1 MADKT
6 EKTREIQADTAPE
19 KTVKKAAK
27 GETADQ
33 TESRA
38 GKAGKAGKTGKAVKS
53 WKAGSAEK
61 KKKTDKAGRGAKK
74 TVTEKMTI
82 EERLQGILPLL
93 DARYGTDLKTY
104 LHYNK
109 EKPWQLLFST
119 ILSAQCTDARVNM
132 VTKDL
137 FVKYPELEDFAKADL
152 REMEEDIHSTGFYH
166 HKAKS
171 LIGAAQKLLSD
182 YDGQLPSSIEDLT
195 SLPGVGRKTANVVRG
210 NVFGQASIVVDTHVK
225 RVTNRLGLTD
235 QTDPV
240 KVEFDLYEVLPEDH
254 WILINLQG
262 IALGREICKAPKP
275 RCGECF
281 LTEYCRYYQNLEEDT

>member
-1 MADKT
+1 MTDKT
-6 EKTREIQADTAPE
+6 EKTREIQAETAPE

-27 GETADQ
+27 GSAADQ
-33 TESRA
+33 TGSRA

-53 WKAGSAEK
+53 AKAGSAEK
-61 KKKTDKAGRGAKK
+61 KKKTAKTGRGAKK

-182 YDGQLPSSIEDLT
+182 YDG
-195 SLPGVGRKTANVVRG
+195 
-210 NVFGQASIVVDTHVK
+210 
-225 RVTNRLGLTD
+225 
-235 QTDPV
+235 
-240 KVEFDLYEVLPEDH
+240 
-254 WILINLQG
+254 
-262 IALGREICKAPKP
+262 
-275 RCGECF
+275 
-281 LTEYCRYYQNLEEDT
+281 

>member
-1 MADKT
+1 
-6 EKTREIQADTAPE
+6 
-19 KTVKKAAK
+19 
-27 GETADQ
+27 
-33 TESRA
+33 
-38 GKAGKAGKTGKAVKS
+38 
-53 WKAGSAEK
+53 
-61 KKKTDKAGRGAKK
+61 
-74 TVTEKMTI
+74 
-82 EERLQGILPLL
+82 
-93 DARYGTDLKTY
+93 
-104 LHYNK
+104 
-109 EKPWQLLFST
+109 
-119 ILSAQCTDARVNM
+119 M

>member
-6 EKTREIQADTAPE
+6 EKTREIQAETAPE

-27 GETADQ
+27 GSAADQ
-33 TESRA
+33 TGSR
-38 GKAGKAGKTGKAVKS
+38 AGKAGKTGKAVKS
-53 WKAGSAEK
+53 AKAGSAEK
-61 KKKTDKAGRGAKK
+61 KKKTGKAGRSAKK

-240 KVEFDLYEVLPEDH
+240 
-254 WILINLQG
+254 INLQG
-262 IALGREICKAPKP
+262 IALGREICKAPNP

-281 LTEYCRYYQNLEEDT
+281 LTEYCRYYQNQEEDA

>member
-1 MADKT
+1 MVDKT
-6 EKTREIQADTAPE
+6 EKTREIQAETAPE

-27 GETADQ
+27 GAAADQ
-33 TESRA
+33 TGSR
-38 GKAGKAGKTGKAVKS
+38 AGKAGKTGKAVKS
-53 WKAGSAEK
+53 AKAGSAEK
-61 KKKTDKAGRGAKK
+61 KKKTAKTGRGAKK

-166 HKAKS
+166 
-171 LIGAAQKLLSD
+171 Q
-182 YDGQLPSSIEDLT
+182 
-195 SLPGVGRKTANVVRG
+195 
-210 NVFGQASIVVDTHVK
+210 VFTTI
-225 RVTNRLGLTD
+225 R
-235 QTDPV
+235 P
-240 KVEFDLYEVLPEDH
+240 KV
-254 WILINLQG
+254 
-262 IALGREICKAPKP
+262 
-275 RCGECF
+275 
-281 LTEYCRYYQNLEEDT
+281 

>member
-1 MADKT
+1 MQNR
-6 EKTREIQADTAPE
+6 EKLDRVQED
-19 KTVKKAAK
+19 
-27 GETADQ
+27 G
-33 TESRA
+33 
-38 GKAGKAGKTGKAVKS
+38 
-53 WKAGSAEK
+53 
-61 KKKTDKAGRGAKK
+61 
-74 TVTEKMTI
+74 MTI
-82 EERLQGILPLL
+82 RERLSIILPAL
-93 DARYGTDLKTY
+93 DARYGTGLHTY
-104 LHYNK
+104 LEFNR

-137 FVKYPELEDFAKADL
+137 FVKYPDLQAFAGADL
-152 REMEEDIHSTGFYH
+152 KEMEKDIHSTGFYH

-171 LIGAAQKLLSD
+171 LIGAAKKLLSD
-182 YDGQLPSSIEDLT
+182 YDGVLPSSVEDLT

-210 NVFGQASIVVDTHVK
+210 NVFGQDSIVVDTHVK

-240 KVEFDLYEVLPEDH
+240 KVEYDLMEVLPEDH

-262 IALGREICKAPKP
+262 IALGREICKAPRP

-281 LTEYCRYYQNLEEDT
+281 LQEGCRHYRLERAKSAGKA